1 MKITKIV
8 ITGGPCAGKSTA
20 LSKIQ
25 KIFSDMGYKVLVVP
39 ETATELITGGV
50 APWTC
55 KTNVEYQKCQ
65 MELQL
70 KKEKLFLRAAE
81 GMDCEKMLILCDR
94 GAMDNKVYMSDDD
107 FLTVLDF
114 VGMSEIEL
122 RDSYDAVIH
131 LVSAANGAAE
141 FYTTENNAARTETV
155 EQAIELDN
163 KLIAAWTGHRHL
175 RVIENDTNFENK
187 IRNVINEISTFLGEG
202 APVEIERKFLIEYPD
217 ISWLENIKNCRK
229 VEIIQTYLLPDADG
243 GDQRIRQRGIGSS
256 FTYYYTRKVNA
267 DGKVI
272 ATERRLTKDEYLAYL
287 MEADTSKR
295 QIRKTRY
302 SLTHDNR
309 YFEIDV
315 FPFWKDKAML
325 SIELH
330 SENEIP
336 EFPENIKV
344 IKEITGNPDYKH
356 SAIVRD
362 AFK

>member
-1 MKITKIV
+1 MEITKIV

-25 KIFSDMGYKVLVVP
+25 KVFSDMGYKVLVVP

-55 KTNVEYQKCQ
+55 QTNVEYQKCQ
-65 MELQL
+65 MELQI
-70 KKEKLFLRAAE
+70 KKEKLFMRAAK
-81 GMDCEKMLILCDR
+81 GMDAEKLLILCDR
-94 GAMDNKVYMSDDD
+94 GALDNKVYMSNED
-107 FLTVLDF
+107 FATVLDF
-114 VGMSEIEL
+114 VGTSEIEL

-131 LVSAANGAAE
+131 LVTAAKGAEE

-163 KLIAAWTGHRHL
+163 KLISAWTGHRHL
-175 RVIENDTNFENK
+175 RVIENDTDFENK
-187 IRNVINEISTFLGEG
+187 IRNVINEISTYLGEG
-202 APVEIERKFLIEYPD
+202 SPVQIERKYLIKYPD
-217 ISWLENIKNCRK
+217 IAYLESINNCRK
-229 VEIIQTYLLPDADG
+229 VEIIQTYLLPDAEG
-243 GDQRIRQRGIGSS
+243 GDQRVRQRGIDGS
-256 FTYYYTRKVNA
+256 FTYYYTRKTYA
-267 DGKVI
+267 DGMTV

-287 MEADTSKR
+287 MDADTSKR

-302 SLTHDNR
+302 SLTHENR

-336 EFPENIKV
+336 VFPENVTV
-344 IKEITGNPDYKH
+344 IKEITGNPEYKH
-356 SAIVRD
+356 SAIVKD
-362 AFK
+362 AYK

>member
-1 MKITKIV
+1 MEITKIV

-25 KIFSDMGYKVLVVP
+25 KVFTDMGYKVLVVP

-65 MELQL
+65 MELQI
-70 KKEKLFLRAAE
+70 KKEKLFLRAAR
-81 GMDCEKMLILCDR
+81 GMDAQKILILCDR
-94 GAMDNKVYMSDDD
+94 GALDNKVYMSNED
-107 FLTVLDF
+107 FDTVLDF
-114 VGMSEIEL
+114 VGTSEIEL

-131 LVSAANGAAE
+131 LVSAANGAEE

-202 APVEIERKFLIEYPD
+202 APVQIEKKYLIEYPD
-217 ISWLENIKNCRK
+217 IKYLESIDNCRK

-243 GDQRIRQRGIGSS
+243 GDQRIRQRGSDGN
-256 FTYYYTRKVNA
+256 FTYYYTRKVYA
-267 DGKVI
+267 DGGVI
-272 ATERRLTKDEYLAYL
+272 ATERRLTKDEYLSYL
-287 MEADTSKR
+287 MDADVSKR

-302 SLTHDNR
+302 SLTHENR
-309 YFEIDV
+309 YYEIDI
-315 FPFWKDKAML
+315 FPFWSDKAMM

-330 SENEIP
+330 SEKEIP
-336 EFPENIKV
+336 EFPHCIKV
-344 IKEITGNPDYKH
+344 IKEITGDPQYKH
-356 SAIVRD
+356 SAIVNE